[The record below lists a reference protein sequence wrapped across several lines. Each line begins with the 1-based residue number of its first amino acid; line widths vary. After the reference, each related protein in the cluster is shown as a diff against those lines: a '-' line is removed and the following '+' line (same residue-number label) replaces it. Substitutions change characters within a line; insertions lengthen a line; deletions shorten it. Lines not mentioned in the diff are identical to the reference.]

1 MTVRIYISTDLAFQ
15 LHRPPTHTRG
25 HIITRHKKHTP
36 AARPQK
42 THTRPRHTYMNHI
55 IDYTII
61 KRSIII
67 HRSIHIHNTFV
78 RPGGTKTWKKV
89 RG

>member
-25 HIITRHKKHTP
+25 RIITRQST
-36 AARPQK
+36 ARPQK

-61 KRSIII
+61 KRSIIV